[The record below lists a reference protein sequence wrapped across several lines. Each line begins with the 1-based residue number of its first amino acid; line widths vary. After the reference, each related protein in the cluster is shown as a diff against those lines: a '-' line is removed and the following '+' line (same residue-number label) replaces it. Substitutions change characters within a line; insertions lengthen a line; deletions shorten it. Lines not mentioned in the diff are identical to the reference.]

1 LPARHWRRQGTMN
14 KHLEEQIANIT
25 VPEDALPF
33 IQWIGMEK
41 LTCRQAAIL
50 LMVRAN
56 PGCSVGAIA
65 AVLGIDK
72 PTISK
77 TADKLTEWGLVHRQE
92 NLEDRRLVELWPG
105 TGI

>member
-1 LPARHWRRQGTMN
+1 MN
-14 KHLEEQIANIT
+14 NLEEQIANLVI
-25 VPEDALPF
+25 PEEALPF

-50 LMVRAN
+50 LTVRRN

-65 AVLGIDK
+65 AVLEIQK
-72 PTISK
+72 PTVTK
-77 TADKLTEWGLVHRQE
+77 TADKLTEWGLIHRRE

-105 TGI
+105 KEG